1 VSELQSRQVELAHL
15 AGIIERL
22 AGELALAEEPA
33 CFEAAL
39 EDGAEKAPEEDAQRG
54 TPQRMTKD
62 E

>member
-1 VSELQSRQVELAHL
+1 MSELQSRQVELAHL

-39 EDGAEKAPEEDAQRG
+39 ENGAEKTPEED
-54 TPQRMTKD
+54 PQKMTKD
-62 E
+62 G

>member
-1 VSELQSRQVELAHL
+1 MSERQPPEAELAHL
-15 AGIIERL
+15 AGIMERL

-39 EDGAEKAPEEDAQRG
+39 EDGAAKAPEEDLQRK
-54 TPQRMTKD
+54 TKD

>member
-1 VSELQSRQVELAHL
+1 MSERQPPEAELAHL

-39 EDGAEKAPEEDAQRG
+39 EDGAAKAPEEDLQRK
-54 TPQRMTKD
+54 TKD

>member
-1 VSELQSRQVELAHL
+1 MAEIDGRLAELGRM

-33 CFEAAL
+33 GFIAAL
-39 EDGAEKAPEEDAQRG
+39 EAEEEA
-54 TPQRMTKD
+54 TVD

>member
-1 VSELQSRQVELAHL
+1 MSERQPRQAELAHL

-33 CFEAAL
+33 GFEAAL
-39 EDGAEKAPEEDAQRG
+39 EEGAPKPR
-54 TPQRMTKD
+54 D